1 MESTGTEGDRIA
13 RLKVWNLLI
22 KCVWLS
28 FKFNFKFYIIRRFE
42 VNSKLFFTLDRN
54 DSLKLKSKRV
64 ICKIHKF
71 YLNSLDRRKCI
82 HIFWSFKISN
92 LKEGIRS
99 NLVLNIWKKKKKTT
113 AKDQKCKTDTS
124 DIEKITHPVQNSNP
138 DLDVIKKFM
147 LSFILY
153 FRRILYK

>member
-1 MESTGTEGDRIA
+1 M
-13 RLKVWNLLI
+13 
-22 KCVWLS
+22 
-28 FKFNFKFYIIRRFE
+28 
-42 VNSKLFFTLDRN
+42 
-54 DSLKLKSKRV
+54 
-64 ICKIHKF
+64 
-71 YLNSLDRRKCI
+71 
-82 HIFWSFKISN
+82 
-92 LKEGIRS
+92 
-99 NLVLNIWKKKKKTT
+99 KKKITT

>member
-1 MESTGTEGDRIA
+1 MYTYI
-13 RLKVWNLLI
+13 LI
-22 KCVWLS
+22 
-28 FKFNFKFYIIRRFE
+28 FQNFKLEGR
-42 VNSKLFFTLDRN
+42 NTLQ
-54 DSLKLKSKRV
+54 S
-64 ICKIHKF
+64 
-71 YLNSLDRRKCI
+71 CI
-82 HIFWSFKISN
+82 KYM
-92 LKEGIRS
+92 
-99 NLVLNIWKKKKKTT
+99 KKKITT